1 MLLRNRHG
9 QTAVL
14 VRRSRTWD
22 YIVPM
27 QSGRLALRRIAHAKL
42 ETEWAFVA
50 DYGCGQA
57 LERFLATGEQHGM
70 TEAAAEA
77 LRGALAGVKEGL
89 PL

>member
-27 QSGRLALRRIAHAKL
+27 QSGRLALRRIARAKL
-42 ETEWAFVA
+42 AAEWSFVA

-70 TEAAAEA
+70 TEAAATA
-77 LRGALAGVKEGL
+77 LRGALAEVQAGL